1 MPLHEIY
8 YIAEMVVGVAVI
20 ISIVFVA
27 IELRQN
33 TRIMKRDMAA
43 DRKQRMNWL
52 LETGCTDSDFR
63 AFHRKVD
70 TEFDN
75 LDDDEKWRANLFGAR
90 VVKSLLDELLDYL
103 DGNITSDEW
112 TAKDITILR
121 AYEWDRINFA
131 TPEKRK
137 RMVELWGMSEDELFD
152 IRKKTRDAVTLD
164 SAGENLLIN

>member
-1 MPLHEIY
+1 MPLQEIY

-70 TEFDN
+70 TEFDS
-75 LDDDEKWRANLFGAR
+75 LDDDEKWRAGLFGAR

-103 DGNITSDEW
+103 DGNISSDEW
-112 TAKDITILR
+112 LNLQWNIEYAKQRPYSDVAYQILKTGYPDR
-121 AYEWDRINFA
+121 VQQFWESWDLEGCPKLA
-131 TPEKRK
+131 
-137 RMVELWGMSEDELFD
+137 
-152 IRKKTRDAVTLD
+152 A
-164 SAGENLLIN
+164 